1 MFRILSFVILIAIV
15 LGLIYGLNSRNNN
28 QMSDTHDIATGYTI
42 SDLFVIETEDTVT
55 KFTGFAHSFYL
66 YVSSPYDSDK
76 ISLIKRGDDDD
87 DNFNITLNRYNILT
101 VNVGDSNSI
110 DYMVPLGKWT
120 HIVVNVNPHAL
131 ELYIDGSLLKSNIN
145 SSGFSSDDYYGKNI
159 TIGDSGSES
168 RNGWIASYKYY
179 DKPLASDK
187 INTMYQ
193 ENLNKYSKLKDQ
205 YGVLVT
211 FNKNEQ
217 ELARYTI

>member
-15 LGLIYGLNSRNNN
+15 LGLIYGLSSTNNK
-28 QMSDTHDIATGYTI
+28 QMGDTHDIATGYAI
-42 SDLFVIETEDTVT
+42 SNLFVIETEDADQ
-55 KFTGFAHSFYL
+55 KFSGFAHSFYL
-66 YVSSPYDSDK
+66 YVSSPYENETS
-76 ISLIKRGDDDD
+76 IIRRLGGGGGD
-87 DNFNITLNRYNILT
+87 FNIKLNNHNILT
-101 VNVGDSNSI
+101 VNIDTANSI
-110 DYMVPLGKWT
+110 EYMMPLGKWT
-120 HIVVNVNPHAL
+120 HVVVNVNPHAL

-145 SSGFSSDDYYGKNI
+145 SSGHNSEDYYGNDI
-159 TIGDSGSES
+159 TIGTSSPEL

-179 DKPLASDK
+179 DSPLSSNK

-217 ELARYTI
+217 ELARYTL

>member
-15 LGLIYGLNSRNNN
+15 LWLIYGFSSTNNK
-28 QMSDTHDIATGYTI
+28 QMSDTHDIATGYAI
-42 SDLFVIETEDTVT
+42 NNLFVIETEDDVEN
-55 KFTGFAHSFYL
+55 FSGFAHSFYL
-66 YVSSPYDSDK
+66 YVSSPYENETS
-76 ISLIKRGDDDD
+76 IIKRGDGDYD
-87 DNFNITLNRYNILT
+87 FNIKLNKHNILI
-101 VNVGDSNSI
+101 VNMDNTNSI
-110 DYMVPLGKWT
+110 EYMMPLGKWT
-120 HIVVNVNPHAL
+120 HVVVNVNPHAL

-145 SSGFSSDDYYGKNI
+145 SRGHDSDDYYGNNI
-159 TIGDSGSES
+159 SIGDSSAGL

-179 DKPLASDK
+179 DSPLSSDK

-217 ELARYTI
+217 ELARYTL

>member
-15 LGLIYGLNSRNNN
+15 LGLIYGLSSTNNK
-28 QMSDTHDIATGYTI
+28 QISDTHDIATGYAI
-42 SDLFVIETEDTVT
+42 SNLFVIETDDAVQ
-55 KFTGFAHSFYL
+55 KFSGFAHSFYL
-66 YVSSPYDSDK
+66 YVSSPYENETS
-76 ISLIKRGDDDD
+76 IIKRGGDDD
-87 DNFNITLNRYNILT
+87 FNIKLNNHNILT
-101 VNVGDSNSI
+101 VNMDNANSI
-110 DYMVPLGKWT
+110 EYMMPLGKWI
-120 HIVVNVNPHAL
+120 HVVVNVNPHAL

-145 SSGFSSDDYYGKNI
+145 SSGFESDDYYGNDI

-179 DKPLASDK
+179 DSPLSSDK

-217 ELARYTI
+217 ELARYTL

>member
-15 LGLIYGLNSRNNN
+15 LWLIYGFSSTNNK
-28 QMSDTHDIATGYTI
+28 QMSDTHDIATGYAI
-42 SDLFVIETEDTVT
+42 NNLFVIETEDDVEN
-55 KFTGFAHSFYL
+55 FSGFAHSFYL
-66 YVSSPYDSDK
+66 YVSSPYENETS
-76 ISLIKRGDDDD
+76 IIKRGDDDD
-87 DNFNITLNRYNILT
+87 DFNIKLNNHNILT
-101 VNVGDSNSI
+101 VYMGNANSI
-110 DYMVPLGKWT
+110 EYMMPLGKWT
-120 HIVVNVNPHAL
+120 HVVVNVNPHAL

-145 SSGFSSDDYYGKNI
+145 SRGHDSDDYYGNNI
-159 TIGDSGSES
+159 SIGDSSAGL

-179 DKPLASDK
+179 DSPLSSDK

-217 ELARYTI
+217 ELARYTL